1 MSSIN
6 SEKEDVFCIPDGQ
19 RSNVREENALADI
32 FCYHAMRCFGDRIMR
47 PKARSD
53 FTSKLAD
60 ICAREFLCDP
70 Q

>member
-1 MSSIN
+1 MSLN
-6 SEKEDVFCIPDGQ
+6 TEKEDVF
-19 RSNVREENALADI
+19 NVNSKADAKQPRREEDAVADI
-32 FCYHAMRCFGDRIMR
+32 FCYQAMRCFGDRIMR

-70 Q
+70 